1 MASNAASSVQF
12 RVNGTEMARGR
23 TKLSA
28 ARAWTLELSPAPRG
42 ASKVN
47 VETTVTNGS
56 FILGPEN
63 AGNFCIARRSRG
75 ISAIVSRR
83 LPRSRL
89 LARVVESLFRDITS
103 GWAVIHANR
112 LSVVTSPAIGQ
123 PSILYRQLGPT
134 RSTGSAPFSRERVSV
149 QSGCISSEA
158 PAIGHEVAR
167 SLYDPLHRS
176 SSQRRS
182 WR

>member
-23 TKLSA
+23 TRKTERSQSMDPRAKPRA
-28 ARAWTLELSPAPRG
+28 AGRLKGKRRNNRDER
-42 ASKVN
+42 
-47 VETTVTNGS
+47 E

-89 LARVVESLFRDITS
+89 LAHPPKKISISLVRMSASPPSTLPPTKKVDWIVRRLTRSRDGLPGRNVSNGAIAAAKQFIRPIS
-103 GWAVIHANR
+103 R
-112 LSVVTSPAIGQ
+112 SPAMSVLFNQRIFPLPCIG
-123 PSILYRQLGPT
+123 
-134 RSTGSAPFSRERVSV
+134 
-149 QSGCISSEA
+149 
-158 PAIGHEVAR
+158 
-167 SLYDPLHRS
+167 
-176 SSQRRS
+176 
-182 WR
+182 

>member
-23 TKLSA
+23 TRKTERSQSMDPRAKPRA
-28 ARAWTLELSPAPRG
+28 AGRLKGKRRDNRDER
-42 ASKVN
+42 
-47 VETTVTNGS
+47 E

-89 LARVVESLFRDITS
+89 LGRHHILPVNPQVSLINTSHLSLLIWLDVGIRDQHKKLTTREPSRKYHREPRPYWNQTLDERLPVSISGSNFRCQHSSCRGTHEPQKTYDAR
-103 GWAVIHANR
+103 
-112 LSVVTSPAIGQ
+112 
-123 PSILYRQLGPT
+123 
-134 RSTGSAPFSRERVSV
+134 
-149 QSGCISSEA
+149 
-158 PAIGHEVAR
+158 
-167 SLYDPLHRS
+167 
-176 SSQRRS
+176 
-182 WR
+182 

>member
-23 TKLSA
+23 TRKTERSQSMDPRAKPRA
-28 ARAWTLELSPAPRG
+28 AGRLKGKPRD
-42 ASKVN
+42 N
-47 VETTVTNGS
+47 RDERE

-89 LARVVESLFRDITS
+89 LARVVESPSPRHDFR
-103 GWAVIHANR
+103 
-112 LSVVTSPAIGQ
+112 
-123 PSILYRQLGPT
+123 LG
-134 RSTGSAPFSRERVSV
+134 R
-149 QSGCISSEA
+149 
-158 PAIGHEVAR
+158 
-167 SLYDPLHRS
+167 DPLGIPYLLAKSRQPLKTGALPIS
-176 SSQRRS
+176 MRAGL
-182 WR
+182 

>member
-23 TKLSA
+23 TRKTERSQSMDPRAKPRA
-28 ARAWTLELSPAPRG
+28 AGRLKGKRRDNRDER
-42 ASKVN
+42 
-47 VETTVTNGS
+47 E

-89 LARVVESLFRDITS
+89 LVTDPEIKGQIGAVCHKRQS
-103 GWAVIHANR
+103 GR
-112 LSVVTSPAIGQ
+112 
-123 PSILYRQLGPT
+123 
-134 RSTGSAPFSRERVSV
+134 TGSE
-149 QSGCISSEA
+149 C
-158 PAIGHEVAR
+158 
-167 SLYDPLHRS
+167 
-176 SSQRRS
+176 SQETS
-182 WR
+182 ATWSTPDTVEEPV

>member
-23 TKLSA
+23 TRKTERSQSMDPRAKPRA
-28 ARAWTLELSPAPRG
+28 AGRLKGKRRDNRDER
-42 ASKVN
+42 
-47 VETTVTNGS
+47 E

-89 LARVVESLFRDITS
+89 SRTDPAGQGDSFRIADHPDT
-103 GWAVIHANR
+103 
-112 LSVVTSPAIGQ
+112 
-123 PSILYRQLGPT
+123 
-134 RSTGSAPFSRERVSV
+134 TGSE
-149 QSGCISSEA
+149 SE
-158 PAIGHEVAR
+158 
-167 SLYDPLHRS
+167 S
-176 SSQRRS
+176 
-182 WR
+182 

>member
-23 TKLSA
+23 TRKTERSQSMDPRAKPRA
-28 ARAWTLELSPAPRG
+28 AGRLKGKRRDNRDER
-42 ASKVN
+42 
-47 VETTVTNGS
+47 E

-89 LARVVESLFRDITS
+89 LARLSSDLDVRTGEI
-103 GWAVIHANR
+103 ANT
-112 LSVVTSPAIGQ
+112 LDCH
-123 PSILYRQLGPT
+123 L
-134 RSTGSAPFSRERVSV
+134 
-149 QSGCISSEA
+149 EA
-158 PAIGHEVAR
+158 PRGLTLNLVIR
-167 SLYDPLHRS
+167 SLIRP
-176 SSQRRS
+176 
-182 WR
+182 WNC

>member
-23 TKLSA
+23 TRKTERSQSMDPRAKPRA
-28 ARAWTLELSPAPRG
+28 AGRLKGKRRDNRDER
-42 ASKVN
+42 
-47 VETTVTNGS
+47 E

-89 LARVVESLFRDITS
+89 SRTDPAGQGDSFRIADDPLGATLVSQNSVLDTLFLPTIHGESR
-103 GWAVIHANR
+103 
-112 LSVVTSPAIGQ
+112 SPA
-123 PSILYRQLGPT
+123 RT
-134 RSTGSAPFSRERVSV
+134 
-149 QSGCISSEA
+149 
-158 PAIGHEVAR
+158 
-167 SLYDPLHRS
+167 D
-176 SSQRRS
+176 
-182 WR
+182 

>member
-23 TKLSA
+23 TRKTERSQSMDPRAKPRA
-28 ARAWTLELSPAPRG
+28 AGRLKGKRRDNRDER
-42 ASKVN
+42 
-47 VETTVTNGS
+47 E

-89 LARVVESLFRDITS
+89 LARNNRSQSLAKLSTPRLLRSDS
-103 GWAVIHANR
+103 SVRAVI
-112 LSVVTSPAIGQ
+112 PAQNLRRIT
-123 PSILYRQLGPT
+123 PPYVKLTPHDRT
-134 RSTGSAPFSRERVSV
+134 RK
-149 QSGCISSEA
+149 
-158 PAIGHEVAR
+158 
-167 SLYDPLHRS
+167 
-176 SSQRRS
+176 
-182 WR
+182 

>member
-23 TKLSA
+23 TRKTERSQSMDPRAKPRA
-28 ARAWTLELSPAPRG
+28 AGRLKGKRRDNRDER
-42 ASKVN
+42 
-47 VETTVTNGS
+47 E

-89 LARVVESLFRDITS
+89 RASVEVRNQVSHPLCLDSGRSSNRNRHFSPSVNTS
-103 GWAVIHANR
+103 R
-112 LSVVTSPAIGQ
+112 LVVTYPWPGLSQARTRGPPLQRPPSPGV
-123 PSILYRQLGPT
+123 PSETHVLRW
-134 RSTGSAPFSRERVSV
+134 
-149 QSGCISSEA
+149 QSHSSESQ
-158 PAIGHEVAR
+158 AR
-167 SLYDPLHRS
+167 NVPLAGI
-176 SSQRRS
+176 
-182 WR
+182 

>member
-23 TKLSA
+23 TRKTERSQSMDPRAKPRA
-28 ARAWTLELSPAPRG
+28 AGRLKGKRRDNRDER
-42 ASKVN
+42 
-47 VETTVTNGS
+47 E

-89 LARVVESLFRDITS
+89 LDRNDFEFARYPGVSAIDSHNVSSHYDCVKAFRVKQ
-103 GWAVIHANR
+103 G
-112 LSVVTSPAIGQ
+112 LSNQ
-123 PSILYRQLGPT
+123 
-134 RSTGSAPFSRERVSV
+134 GSRIAHLV
-149 QSGCISSEA
+149 
-158 PAIGHEVAR
+158 
-167 SLYDPLHRS
+167 
-176 SSQRRS
+176 
-182 WR
+182 

>member
-23 TKLSA
+23 TRKTERSQSMDPRAKPRA
-28 ARAWTLELSPAPRG
+28 AGRLKGKRRDNRDER
-42 ASKVN
+42 
-47 VETTVTNGS
+47 E

-89 LARVVESLFRDITS
+89 LAHSNFRL
-103 GWAVIHANR
+103 ARH
-112 LSVVTSPAIGQ
+112 
-123 PSILYRQLGPT
+123 
-134 RSTGSAPFSRERVSV
+134 
-149 QSGCISSEA
+149 SEA
-158 PAIGHEVAR
+158 VRRRYFHATSVAQDR
-167 SLYDPLHRS
+167 QRGGPLRGKRVY
-176 SSQRRS
+176 QEPLAV
-182 WR
+182 

>member
-23 TKLSA
+23 TRKTERSQSMDPRAKPRA
-28 ARAWTLELSPAPRG
+28 AGRLKGKRRDNRDER
-42 ASKVN
+42 
-47 VETTVTNGS
+47 E

-89 LARVVESLFRDITS
+89 LAQRMAGKGGLRDRQRRAWFPRGTASSIRS
-103 GWAVIHANR
+103 GWLTTWSAKAGSVAQNR
-112 LSVVTSPAIGQ
+112 EGLTW
-123 PSILYRQLGPT
+123 
-134 RSTGSAPFSRERVSV
+134 
-149 QSGCISSEA
+149 
-158 PAIGHEVAR
+158 VAR
-167 SLYDPLHRS
+167 VERAAFLCPNQDAA
-176 SSQRRS
+176 
-182 WR
+182 

>member
-23 TKLSA
+23 TRKTERSQSMDPRAKPRA
-28 ARAWTLELSPAPRG
+28 AGRLKGKRRDNRDER
-42 ASKVN
+42 
-47 VETTVTNGS
+47 E

-89 LARVVESLFRDITS
+89 LANVVESLCRWHNFR
-103 GWAVIHANR
+103 
-112 LSVVTSPAIGQ
+112 
-123 PSILYRQLGPT
+123 
-134 RSTGSAPFSRERVSV
+134 
-149 QSGCISSEA
+149 
-158 PAIGHEVAR
+158 VAR
-167 SLYDPLHRS
+167 YPG
-176 SSQRRS
+176 
-182 WR
+182 